1 MPNEG
6 AIEPDSV
13 QRGKIPAEPF
23 WSFKEIVASV
33 VAVVV
38 LIIFG
43 ILMYRTVSCILGP
56 GEVVTQTATGTD
68 AAAGCSNCPHGIETL
83 NILANVFGPLVGIIL
98 AFYFS
103 TVIIRRS

>member
-1 MPNEG
+1 MPDEG
-6 AIEPDSV
+6 TIEAKKLQGGV
-13 QRGKIPAEPF
+13 VAAEPF
-23 WSFKEIVASV
+23 WSFKEIIASV

-56 GEVVTQTATGTD
+56 GQVVAPAG
-68 AAAGCSNCPHGIETL
+68 AAAEPAAGCSNCPHGIETL

>member
-1 MPNEG
+1 MTDQ
-6 AIEPDSV
+6 ATIEDKGLPRATVS
-13 QRGKIPAEPF
+13 PEPF
-23 WSFKEIVASV
+23 WSFKEVVASV

-43 ILMYRTVSCILGP
+43 ILMYRTVSCILEAGN
-56 GEVVTQTATGTD
+56 VVASAGGGTVPTG
-68 AAAGCSNCPHGIETL
+68 GCSNCPHGIETL

>member
-1 MPNEG
+1 MPTEA
-6 AIEPDSV
+6 AIEDKKLQSAEVP
-13 QRGKIPAEPF
+13 PEPF

-43 ILMYRTVSCILGP
+43 ILMYRTVSCILEAGHIVAP
-56 GEVVTQTATGTD
+56 AGGGTD
-68 AAAGCSNCPHGIETL
+68 PTAGCSNCPHGIETL